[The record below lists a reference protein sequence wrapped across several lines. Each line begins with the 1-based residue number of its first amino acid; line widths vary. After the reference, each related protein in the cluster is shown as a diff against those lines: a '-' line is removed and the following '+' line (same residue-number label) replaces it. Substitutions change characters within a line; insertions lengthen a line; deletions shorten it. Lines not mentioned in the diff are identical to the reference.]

1 MKLKHSLRN
10 MTIQYKLL
18 FVVIFSMMVI
28 LFVNIFLFDNVNNM
42 VTRLDQIYVSNV
54 NLNDL
59 SDALN
64 AIQNSMTEYLNT
76 KTTDSMENY
85 YRDTKAFQPLL
96 EKLNSETTSNE
107 FLLMEKNIR
116 SMSLSYLELTDKT
129 IEAKRGRNVVK
140 YNRYYE
146 EAVELYDYISSYIYS
161 LNNKRFKTNSDNYN
175 VLSFS
180 LRYLEV
186 VSSVVLIIVA
196 MSNTLL
202 IIAVTRSITNPL
214 NNLVNVANEVG
225 EGNFSVELLDV
236 NSNDEVG
243 VVSRAFNK
251 MVISI
256 RIYIDKIKENME
268 TERTLKEKE
277 LMMENHL
284 KDAQLKYLQAQIS
297 PHFLFNTLN
306 AGAQLAMMEEAGRT
320 YEYIQKVAE
329 LFRYNMKNNNE
340 IVTLREELSLVDNYI
355 YILNVRFSGEIHFQK
370 NIDDNVAG
378 KLDEIMLP
386 AMILQPIVENSV
398 NYGIRNIS
406 WQGYIALNVYETGQD
421 VTIEIKDNGIGIC
434 QETIHKILTGT
445 LKEHDVSKDSN
456 GIGLDNVI
464 SRLKLYCDSQDV
476 FELFSEGENQG
487 TTVFIHLPMS
497 FAKNPLVM

>member
-10 MTIQYKLL
+10 LTIQNKLL
-18 FVVIFSMMVI
+18 LVVIFSMMVI
-28 LFVNIFLFDNVNNM
+28 LFVNIFLFYNVNNL
-42 VTRLDQIYVSNV
+42 VKRLDEIYVSNV

-59 SDALN
+59 SEALN
-64 AIQNSMTEYLNT
+64 AVQNSMTGYLNT
-76 KTTDSMENY
+76 KTSDSMENY
-85 YRDTKAFQPLL
+85 YKDTKAFQPLL
-96 EKLNSETTSNE
+96 DELNSETTSNE

-116 SMSLSYLELTDKT
+116 RMSLSYLELTDKT
-129 IEAKRGRNVVK
+129 IEAKRGRNVAK
-140 YNRYYE
+140 YNKYYE
-146 EAVELYDYISSYIYS
+146 EATELYEYISSYIYS

-186 VSSVVLIIVA
+186 VSSVVLVIVA

-202 IIAVTRSITNPL
+202 IIVVTRSITNPL
-214 NNLVNVANEVG
+214 KTLVDVANEVG
-225 EGNFSVELLDV
+225 EGNFFVELLDA

-243 VVSRAFNK
+243 VVSKAFNK

-256 RIYIDKIKENME
+256 RSYIDKIKENME

-306 AGAQLAMMEEAGRT
+306 AGAQLAMMEDAGRT
-320 YEYIQKVAE
+320 YEYIQKAAE
-329 LFRYNMKNNNE
+329 LFRYNMKKNNE
-340 IVTLREELSLVDNYI
+340 MVTLREELTLVDNYI
-355 YILNVRFSGEIHFQK
+355 YILNVRFSGEIHYEK
-370 NIDDNVAG
+370 VINDNVA
-378 KLDEIMLP
+378 KKMDEIMLP
-386 AMILQPIVENSV
+386 AMILQPVVENSV

-406 WQGYIALNVYETGQD
+406 WQGVITLHVYETEKD
-421 VTIEIKDNGIGIC
+421 ICIEIKDNGIGIC
-434 QETIHKILTGT
+434 QEKIQKIMSGT
-445 LKEHDVSKDSN
+445 LKEEDVSKDSN

-464 SRLKLYCDSQDV
+464 NRLKLYCDFQQV
-476 FELFSEGENQG
+476 FEISSDGENQG
-487 TTVFIHLPMS
+487 TRVLIHLP
-497 FAKNPLVM
+497 PC